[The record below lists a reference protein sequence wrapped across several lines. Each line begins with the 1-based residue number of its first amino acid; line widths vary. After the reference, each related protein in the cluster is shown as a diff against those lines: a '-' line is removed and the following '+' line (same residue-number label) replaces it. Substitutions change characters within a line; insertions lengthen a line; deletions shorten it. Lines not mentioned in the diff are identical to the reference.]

1 MQDTN
6 LYGEVY
12 HFPNGIIGRVV
23 DYNHKTNKVKLRC
36 VSSCKGRHSSNERIG
51 KPYTYQRWSHIDC
64 LEKAHRVG
72 TEELLLTLFIGKDKF
87 WNKII
92 KDHFE
97 LK

>member
-1 MQDTN
+1 MPKVN
-6 LYGEVY
+6 LIGEVY
-12 HFPNGIIGRVV
+12 HFNNGIIGRVIDIYD
-23 DYNHKTNKVKLRC
+23 DYVKLRC
-36 VSSCKGRHSSNERIG
+36 ISSCKGRCSKKSRIG
-51 KPYTYQRWSHIDC
+51 KPYTYQRWSKINC

-72 TEELLLTLFIGKDKF
+72 TEELLLTLFIGKDKY